1 MTNKSIIII
10 LLALLPWTASGQSRK
25 DSISIFGSV
34 ADGFTKA
41 AIPNARVTLMK
52 PDSTVIDTMT
62 VYNSS
67 YRSDIGAN
75 TEFYFN
81 IIRKPQDYIIMVEHP
96 NYETTYNTYRHKQV
110 GKGFITHMCPRCI

>member
-41 AIPNARVTLMK
+41 AIPYAMLT
-52 PDSTVIDTMT
+52 I
-62 VYNSS
+62 S
-67 YRSDIGAN
+67 YRF
-75 TEFYFN
+75 TQ
-81 IIRKPQDYIIMVEHP
+81 KP
-96 NYETTYNTYRHKQV
+96 K
-110 GKGFITHMCPRCI
+110 K